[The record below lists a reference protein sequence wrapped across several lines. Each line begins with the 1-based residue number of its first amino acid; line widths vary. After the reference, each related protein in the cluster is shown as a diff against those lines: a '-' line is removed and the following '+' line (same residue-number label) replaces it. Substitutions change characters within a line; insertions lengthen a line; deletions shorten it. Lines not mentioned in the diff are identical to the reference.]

1 MTRPFTIDEEIIRR
15 LILRRDSEEQKHA
28 QDRSGRFSF
37 RLWRGIASLGH
48 ESSLPRPRG
57 R

>member
-1 MTRPFTIDEEIIRR
+1 MTRPFTIDAEIVRR

-48 ESSLPRPRG
+48 ESPVPRISR
-57 R
+57 